1 MVLNKQHKVISNLDI
16 FAKVGKAAAHD
27 EVTKFKIEDGQ
38 FITLD
43 DTRSN
48 FGGTLSVEFSKV
60 NGYPLCQVPGV
71 NYTSS
76 TQGMQDNPKVNAI
89 VLLRGPI
96 KDSGME
102 LLPQSESNS
111 EFGISPMR
119 FLVLLSMCNSTAHV
133 QFYCTYV
140 QV

>member
-27 EVTKFKIEDGQ
+27 EVTKFQIEDGQ
-38 FITLD
+38 FITQD

-60 NGYPLCQVPGV
+60 NGAWYTPYVSGV

-96 KDSGME
+96 QDSGMDVIIYT
-102 LLPQSESNS
+102 SK
-111 EFGISPMR
+111 
-119 FLVLLSMCNSTAHV
+119 
-133 QFYCTYV
+133 
-140 QV
+140 

>member
-27 EVTKFKIEDGQ
+27 EVTRFRIEDGQ
-38 FITLD
+38 FITED
-43 DTRSN
+43 DTRSS

-60 NGYPLCQVPGV
+60 MVYLLCLGV
-71 NYTSS
+71 NYIHS

-96 KDSGME
+96 EDLGME
-102 LLPQSESNS
+102 LY
-111 EFGISPMR
+111 M
-119 FLVLLSMCNSTAHV
+119 
-133 QFYCTYV
+133 
-140 QV
+140 